1 MIYTNDAPLVM
12 MPPYPDNANPTG
24 FINSSSNVTNCP
36 IILSTRFYD
45 GGVPVIVSMS
55 GLAHYV
61 KTRKRPLCVLVHWIL
76 FGPPNFLD

>member
-12 MPPYPDNANPTG
+12 MLPYRDKSNPTG
-24 FINSSSNVTNCP
+24 FINSSSYVTNCP
-36 IILSTRFYD
+36 TILSTRFYD
-45 GGVPVIVSMS
+45 GGVPVIVATR

-61 KTRKRPLCVLVHWIL
+61 KTTKRPFCVLVHWIL